1 MKHHNHRYKYCIFYL
16 EDKYSQTLNQELKKR
31 GYDDVTAI
39 VPMVTVMKGSTS
51 RGKIIY
57 KKEPILF
64 NYGFLKIP
72 TVKALD
78 RDYLRTMAK
87 MVPGIKGFLKDTI
100 TLHTRKKKRARVEN
114 IDIWDDF
121 SLVATCSRKQVR
133 RYLKIQEENKRFSV
147 SDLTSI
153 KPGDYVNLK
162 GYPYEGVDATVLEV
176 DHNNKKVKLLIYP
189 QHGKLE
195 VWLPFDNV
203 LYSVYNNYDPRKL
216 YVDQKEFDPNGI
228 TQEKIDKVLSYHQS

>member
-16 EDKYSQTLNQELKKR
+16 EDKYYQTLNQELKKR

-51 RGKIIY
+51 RGKVIY
-57 KKEPILF
+57 KQEPILF

-78 RDYLRTMAK
+78 RDYLRTLAK
-87 MVPGIKGFLKDTI
+87 NVPGIRGFLKDTI

-153 KPGDYVNLK
+153 NPGDYVNLK